1 MLFNLNLNLLIS
13 QGGAQGLGGKIA
25 LSSFI
30 GLGGIACDVSPL
42 PIPFYMTETFFFF
55 LFHNP

>member
-13 QGGAQGLGGKIA
+13 QGNHRAWGKIA

-30 GLGGIACDVSPL
+30 ALAGIACDIPLL
-42 PIPFYMTETFFFF
+42 PIPFS
-55 LFHNP
+55 